1 LAILQ
6 DSSGTQ
12 HPTGRRSEDPT
23 KGSQSVAL
31 TKRLT
36 VASLAALAISLFS
49 AGAAKATTLPTWS
62 WAQCAAS
69 GPTWNGYPGINN
81 DNPVPATVTAL
92 SVTNGVQVQGMA
104 VGTQLGSFG
113 TAGNLEGA
121 ATGISTSVASFTVTI
136 TLSWKDAAG
145 ATVTGTRA
153 IVVTQPA
160 TCTADVGVP
169 TTTTTPSTTAAP
181 TPTTPPATPASSP
194 ASTPAPPAAPGA
206 TTVPGATT
214 APTVL
219 VGPPVTQAPPA
230 TRAPI
235 PLQPTVLGSTVTLAP
250 GAVTS
255 LPVTGSHSSGRVL
268 VLAALVTALGITLVT
283 TSTMGRPTPQRAVTK
298 R

>member
-1 LAILQ
+1 M
-6 DSSGTQ
+6 
-12 HPTGRRSEDPT
+12 
-23 KGSQSVAL
+23 AL

-49 AGAAKATTLPTWS
+49 ASAAKATTLPTWS
-62 WAQCAAS
+62 WAQCAAV

-81 DNPVPATVTAL
+81 DNPTPAAVTAL

-121 ATGISTSVASFTVTI
+121 ATGISTSVASFTVNI

-153 IVVTQPA
+153 ILVEQPK
-160 TCTADVGVP
+160 TCLADVVVP
-169 TTTTTPSTTAAP
+169 TTTTTTSTTAAP
-181 TPTTPPATPASSP
+181 SSTT
-194 ASTPAPPAAPGA
+194 AAPSP
-206 TTVPGATT
+206 TTVPGTT
-214 APTVL
+214 TTPTIL
-219 VGPPVTQAPPA
+219 AGPPVTQVPP
-230 TRAPI
+230 TGRVPV

-268 VLAALVTALGITLVT
+268 VLAALVTALGIMLVT
-283 TSTMGRPTPQRAVTK
+283 LSFTGRPTPQRAETK
-298 R
+298 H

>member
-1 LAILQ
+1 M
-6 DSSGTQ
+6 
-12 HPTGRRSEDPT
+12 
-23 KGSQSVAL
+23 AL

-49 AGAAKATTLPTWS
+49 ATAATATVLPTWS
-62 WAQCAAS
+62 RAQCAAV

-113 TAGNLEGA
+113 SAGNLEGT

-153 IVVTQPA
+153 ILVEQPK
-160 TCTADVGVP
+160 TCAADVGVP
-169 TTTTTPSTTAAP
+169 TTTTIPSTTAVPTSTTAAP
-181 TPTTPPATPASSP
+181 TPTTVPDP
-194 ASTPAPPAAPGA
+194 
-206 TTVPGATT
+206 TTS

-219 VGPPVTQAPPA
+219 VGPPVTQVPPT
-230 TRAPI
+230 TRVAV
-235 PLQPTVLGSTVTLAP
+235 PLQPTVLGSTVSLAP

-283 TSTMGRPTPQRAVTK
+283 LSFMGRPTAQRAVTK
-298 R
+298 N

>member
-1 LAILQ
+1 M
-6 DSSGTQ
+6 
-12 HPTGRRSEDPT
+12 
-23 KGSQSVAL
+23 AL

-49 AGAAKATTLPTWS
+49 ASAAQATALPTWS
-62 WAQCAAS
+62 WAQCAAV

-81 DNPVPATVTAL
+81 DNPVSAIVTAL

-153 IVVTQPA
+153 IVVEQPKG
-160 TCTADVGVP
+160 CTADVGVS
-169 TTTTTPSTTAAP
+169 TTTTTTSTTAAP
-181 TPTTPPATPASSP
+181 SSTTTAPTSTTVTDPTTS
-194 ASTPAPPAAPGA
+194 
-206 TTVPGATT
+206 

-219 VGPPVTQAPPA
+219 VGPPVTQAPPTSRVA
-230 TRAPI
+230 V
-235 PLQPTVLGSTVTLAP
+235 PLQPTVLGSTVSLAP

-283 TSTMGRPTPQRAVTK
+283 MSRPTAQRAVAK
-298 R
+298 K

>member
-1 LAILQ
+1 M
-6 DSSGTQ
+6 
-12 HPTGRRSEDPT
+12 
-23 KGSQSVAL
+23 AL

-49 AGAAKATTLPTWS
+49 ASAATATTLPTWS
-62 WAQCAAS
+62 RAQCAAV

-153 IVVTQPA
+153 IAVEQPA
-160 TCTADVGVP
+160 TCRADAGVP
-169 TTTTTPSTTAAP
+169 TTTTTTTTTAAPSSTTAAP
-181 TPTTPPATPASSP
+181 TPTT
-194 ASTPAPPAAPGA
+194 
-206 TTVPGATT
+206 VPGPTT
-214 APTVL
+214 TPTAL
-219 VGPPVTQAPPA
+219 AGTPVTQAPPA
-230 TRAPI
+230 ARVPV
-235 PLQPTVLGSTVTLAP
+235 PLQPTVLGSTVSLAP
-250 GAVTS
+250 GAVTT
-255 LPVTGSHSSGRVL
+255 LPVTGSQTSSRVL
-268 VLAALVTALGITLVT
+268 VLAALVTALGITFVT
-283 TSTMGRPTPQRAVTK
+283 LSFMGRPTPQRVVTK
-298 R
+298 K